1 LVIDRAA
8 RPHRIP
14 FIALAA
20 GAVVKTLEEQMSFYL
35 RYHRHPK
42 NKLTH
47 FFGVPL
53 IMFSLFVLLGLVRL
67 QLGDVSITAASA
79 LAIAVLAYYFRL
91 DAVLAVAMTLFT
103 AVLLIAA
110 NRVCTL
116 GAPVALTVFAI
127 AFTGGWALQ
136 LLGHVFEGRKPA
148 LLDNFFQVLIA
159 PIFLMAEVFFA
170 FGYKRDVAER
180 VEQLALQAERG
191 G

>member
-1 LVIDRAA
+1 M
-8 RPHRIP
+8 
-14 FIALAA
+14 
-20 GAVVKTLEEQMSFYL
+20 KTLEEQMSFYL

-42 NKLTH
+42 NKLAH

-67 QLGDVSITAASA
+67 QLGDVSVTAASV
-79 LAIAVLAYYFRL
+79 LAITVLVYYFRL

-116 GAPVALTVFAI
+116 GPATALTVFAL
-127 AFTGGWALQ
+127 AFVGGWILQ
-136 LLGHVFEGRKPA
+136 LVGHVFEGRRPA
-148 LLDNFFQVLIA
+148 LVDNVFQALIA
-159 PIFLMAEVFFA
+159 PIFLMAEVLFA

-180 VEQLALQAERG
+180 VEQLALQSERG

>member
-1 LVIDRAA
+1 
-8 RPHRIP
+8 
-14 FIALAA
+14 
-20 GAVVKTLEEQMSFYL
+20 
-35 RYHRHPK
+35 
-42 NKLTH
+42 
-47 FFGVPL
+47 
-53 IMFSLFVLLGLVRL
+53 
-67 QLGDVSITAASA
+67 
-79 LAIAVLAYYFRL
+79 
-91 DAVLAVAMTLFT
+91 MTLFT

-116 GAPVALTVFAI
+116 GAPTALTVFAV
-127 AFTGGWALQ
+127 AFAGGWALQ

>member
-1 LVIDRAA
+1 M
-8 RPHRIP
+8 
-14 FIALAA
+14 
-20 GAVVKTLEEQMSFYL
+20 KTLEEQMSFYL
-35 RYHRHPK
+35 RYHRNPK

-47 FFGVPL
+47 YFGVPL

-67 QLGDVSITAASA
+67 QIGEVSITAASV

-116 GAPVALTVFAI
+116 GTTAALSVFAVT
-127 AFTGGWALQ
+127 FVGGWILQ
-136 LLGHVFEGRKPA
+136 LVGHAFEGRKPA
-148 LLDNFFQVLIA
+148 LVDNFFQVLIA
-159 PIFLMAEVFFA
+159 PIFLMAELFFA
-170 FGYKRDVAER
+170 LGYKREVAER

-191 G
+191 A

>member
-1 LVIDRAA
+1 
-8 RPHRIP
+8 
-14 FIALAA
+14 
-20 GAVVKTLEEQMSFYL
+20 MSFYL

-53 IMFSLFVLLGLVRL
+53 IMFSLFVLLGLVRVP
-67 QLGDVSITAASA
+67 LGETSVTAASV

-103 AVLLIAA
+103 AVLLLVA

-116 GAPVALTVFAI
+116 GTPTALAVFA
-127 AFTGGWALQ
+127 ATFVGGWILQ
-136 LLGHVFEGRKPA
+136 LVGHAFEGRRPA
-148 LLDNFFQVLIA
+148 LVDNFFQVLIA

-180 VEQLALQAERG
+180 VERLALEGERG
-191 G
+191 T

>member
-1 LVIDRAA
+1 M
-8 RPHRIP
+8 
-14 FIALAA
+14 
-20 GAVVKTLEEQMSFYL
+20 KTLEEQMSFYL

-42 NKLTH
+42 NRLTH

-53 IMFSLFVLLGLVRL
+53 IMFSLFVLLGLVRVP
-67 QLGDVSITAASA
+67 LGETSITAASV

-116 GAPVALTVFAI
+116 GTLSALTVFAVT
-127 AFTGGWALQ
+127 FVGGWVLQ
-136 LLGHVFEGRKPA
+136 LVGHAFEGRRPA
-148 LLDNFFQVLIA
+148 LVDNAFQVLIA

-180 VEQLALQAERG
+180 VERLALEGERG
-191 G
+191 S

>member
-1 LVIDRAA
+1 M
-8 RPHRIP
+8 
-14 FIALAA
+14 
-20 GAVVKTLEEQMSFYL
+20 KTLEEQMSFCL

-67 QLGDVSITAASA
+67 QLGDVSITAASV
-79 LAIAVLAYYFRL
+79 LAIAVLAYYFRI

-103 AVLLIAA
+103 AVLLLAA

-116 GAPVALTVFAI
+116 GAPTALTVFAVTFI
-127 AFTGGWALQ
+127 GGWLLQ
-136 LLGHVFEGRKPA
+136 LVGHVFEGRRPA
-148 LLDNFFQVLIA
+148 LVDNLFQVVIA

-180 VEQLALQAERG
+180 VEELALQGERG
-191 G
+191 S

>member
-1 LVIDRAA
+1 M
-8 RPHRIP
+8 
-14 FIALAA
+14 
-20 GAVVKTLEEQMSFYL
+20 KTLEEQMSFYL

-53 IMFSLFVLLGLVRL
+53 IMFSLFVLLGLVRVP
-67 QLGDVSITAASA
+67 LGETSITAASV

-116 GAPVALTVFAI
+116 GVPTALAVFAA
-127 AFTGGWALQ
+127 AFVGGWILQ
-136 LLGHVFEGRKPA
+136 LVGHAFEGRRPA
-148 LLDNFFQVLIA
+148 LVDNFFQVLIA

-180 VEQLALQAERG
+180 VERLALEGERG
-191 G
+191 T

>member
-1 LVIDRAA
+1 M
-8 RPHRIP
+8 
-14 FIALAA
+14 
-20 GAVVKTLEEQMSFYL
+20 KTLEEQMSFYL
-35 RYHRHPK
+35 RYHRNPK
-42 NKLTH
+42 NRLTH

-67 QLGDVSITAASA
+67 QIGEVSITAASV

-116 GAPVALTVFAI
+116 GTTAALSVFAVT
-127 AFTGGWALQ
+127 FVGGWILQ
-136 LLGHVFEGRKPA
+136 LVGHAFEGRKPA
-148 LLDNFFQVLIA
+148 LVDNFFQVLIA
-159 PIFLMAEVFFA
+159 PIFLMAELFFA
-170 FGYKRDVAER
+170 LGYKREVAER

-191 G
+191 A